1 MKVETDFDEWFEAQG
16 YIEDDG
22 CYQEKYLSARDAWLA
37 QEERVTEVIERL
49 ERYPTCYQGTLDIE
63 YTLVVEDF
71 KVRMVELLREE
82 LL

>member
-1 MKVETDFDEWFEAQG
+1 MKVETDFDVWFAAQG

-22 CYQEKYLSARDAWLA
+22 CLQEKYLAARDAWYA
-37 QEERVTEVIERL
+37 REETIEAAINRL

-63 YTLVVEDF
+63 YTLAVEDF